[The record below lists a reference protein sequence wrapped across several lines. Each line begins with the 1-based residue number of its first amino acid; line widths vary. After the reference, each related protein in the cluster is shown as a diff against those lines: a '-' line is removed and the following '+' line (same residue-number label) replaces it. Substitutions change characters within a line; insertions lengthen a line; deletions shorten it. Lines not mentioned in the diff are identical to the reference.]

1 MSNGARWRLKP
12 PAPRLFTP
20 PFVQSQIQ
28 ENSKAP
34 RHWPLYRWLN
44 FPHKGPVTRKMF
56 PFDDVVMPCFLP
68 YLYGWRSWHWCN
80 RMSFPLSVKFPCM
93 IRILS
98 HAWVWNRRICRC
110 VIVRP
115 RSHMLIVKKK
125 YNNKIFQLLGVSN
138 VACCFLMSFNTF
150 PNV

>member
-56 PFDDVVMPCFLP
+56 PFDDVVMSCFYHIFTGGDLGTGVIVWVSPCQ
-68 YLYGWRSWHWCN
+68 W
-80 RMSFPLSVKFPCM
+80 SFP
-93 IRILS
+93 
-98 HAWVWNRRICRC
+98 VWYGYHLMPGYEIVGFVGVCSC
-110 VIVRP
+110 VHDHTCW
-115 RSHMLIVKKK
+115 SWKKNTTIK
-125 YNNKIFQLLGVSN
+125 YFNFFGVSN
-138 VACCFLMSFNTF
+138 VACCFLISFDTF